1 MNKNTWV
8 FEVLRSF
15 LSFVDKIVYWLIEQL
30 VILFDSLASFGSL
43 FDDNA
48 IKTLS
53 SRIFFLISIIM
64 ISKVSFSI
72 IQYIINPDM
81 FSNQEKG
88 MGKVIQS
95 ILISLVLLVSIQWIF
110 VQAYKFQEKLISSQ
124 IIPKLILGI
133 DVDGSGGVSQESQTK
148 NKRIIPFQLLSPFIQ
163 FNVSE
168 IGNIKYV
175 DGDYTCNGIN
185 RLNTEGKVDN
195 EFAKCISSLSTA
207 DLVQTYAADG
217 TPHQCAVE
225 TNKWLCQ
232 TGGLY
237 QSAYIHTSYETLLE
251 TVTAKT
257 KNDVFIIDYK
267 FIASTAAGIFVVLM
281 YFNFCLDLGLR
292 VVKFGFLQLIAP
304 IPILSMIDPKSAK
317 SGMMSKWTK
326 QCVNTYLGL
335 FIRVAAV
342 SFVIFILDIIM
353 KPDNFGSF
361 KDASP
366 FAVLAVLFG
375 ALMFA
380 KDLPKLISDLTGID
394 LKGDF
399 KMNPLKRIPGA
410 EQALKIG
417 GKLGGAALAG
427 AVGGIGGGF
436 AAGMARGLNSDA
448 GAGKIAGSTVM
459 GMLRGTFGGLKSG
472 YGTGLKPELL
482 GKHRENMAGI
492 SGRYAAYGDSTL
504 SGRMAASFQTKFNQP
519 TQADQIESD
528 IKVLED
534 YAKFKGQMKDQADF
548 DTHDLVDVF
557 DHSGIKID
565 EELGAGGNDADIRNA
580 AQRGVKG
587 LKEYYENLQ
596 HSGTA
601 SAEQIK
607 NARDA
612 YENAQKFV
620 ISHADDGVLGRYA
633 TDSKGNYLQDS
644 NGNFIFESDTNSA
657 VSSIKQTAK
666 RYASRNS
673 SHSDVM
679 KAAASA
685 NTYEEINN
693 ATIAAQNEVISKKDA
708 TYDQAVAN
716 RDAVNATKKN
726 K

>member
-95 ILISLVLLVSIQWIF
+95 ILVSLVLLVSIQWIF
-110 VQAYKFQEKLISSQ
+110 IQAYKFQEKLISSQ

-168 IGNIKYV
+168 IGDISYEN
-175 DGDYTCNGIN
+175 GDYVCKSSK
-185 RLNTEGKVDN
+185 RLNTDGEVTDD
-195 EFAKCISSLSTA
+195 FAECISGLSNA
-207 DLVQTYAADG
+207 SLVQLYDKNGKRMNCTQNAWM
-217 TPHQCAVE
+217 C
-225 TNKWLCQ
+225 N

-237 QSAYIHTSYETLLE
+237 QYAYVNSSYETLLE

-257 KNDVFIIDYK
+257 TTDVFIIDYK
-267 FIASTAAGIFVVLM
+267 FIASTAAGIFVVIM

-353 KPDNFGSF
+353 RPGTFESI

-366 FAVLAVLFG
+366 FATLAVLFG

-410 EQALKIG
+410 DQALKIG
-417 GKLGGAALAG
+417 GELGGAALAG
-427 AVGGIGGGF
+427 TAGYIGGGI
-436 AAGMARGLNSDA
+436 AAGIARGSDGNANA
-448 GAGKIAGSTVM
+448 GQILGSTVM
-459 GMLRGTFGGLKSG
+459 GAFRGALGGLKSG

-482 GKHRENMAGI
+482 GKHCENMAGI

-504 SGRMAASFQTKFNQP
+504 RGRMAASFQTKFNQP
-519 TQADQIESD
+519 TQADKIESD
-528 IKVLED
+528 IKMLED
-534 YAKFKGQMKDQADF
+534 YSKYKGQMKDQADF
-548 DTHDLVDVF
+548 DQTNFNDLTNQTNSEF
-557 DHSGIKID
+557 KIED
-565 EELGAGGNDADIRNA
+565 ILGQNITDANIYGAAGK
-580 AQRGVKG
+580 GVKG
-587 LKEYYENLQ
+587 LKDYYEDLKN
-596 HSGTA
+596 SGSA
-601 SAEQIK
+601 SYEEIAQ
-607 NARDA
+607 ARNA
-612 YENAQKFV
+612 YESAQKFV
-620 ISHADDGVLGRYA
+620 ITHADDGKLGAINA
-633 TDSKGNYLQDS
+633 T
-644 NGNFIFESDTNSA
+644 
-657 VSSIKQTAK
+657 VSSIKKDAK

-693 ATIAAQNEVISKKDA
+693 ATIAAQNEAISKKDA

>member
-95 ILISLVLLVSIQWIF
+95 ILVSLVLLVSIQWIF
-110 VQAYKFQEKLISSQ
+110 IQAYKFQEKLISSQ

-168 IGNIKYV
+168 IGDISYEN
-175 DGDYTCNGIN
+175 GDYVCKSSK
-185 RLNTEGKVDN
+185 RLNTDGEVTDD
-195 EFAKCISSLSTA
+195 FAECISGLSNA
-207 DLVQTYAADG
+207 SLVQLYDKNGKRMNCTQNAWM
-217 TPHQCAVE
+217 C
-225 TNKWLCQ
+225 N

-237 QSAYIHTSYETLLE
+237 QYAYVNSSYETLLE

-257 KNDVFIIDYK
+257 TTDVFIIDYK
-267 FIASTAAGIFVVLM
+267 FIASTAAGIFVVIM

-353 KPDNFGSF
+353 RPGTFESI

-366 FAVLAVLFG
+366 FATLAVLFG

-410 EQALKIG
+410 DQALKIG

-427 AVGGIGGGF
+427 TAGYIGGGI
-436 AAGMARGLNSDA
+436 AAGIARGSDGNANA
-448 GAGKIAGSTVM
+448 GQILGSTVM
-459 GMLRGTFGGLKSG
+459 GAFRGALGGLKSG
-472 YGTGLKPELL
+472 YGNGLKPGLF
-482 GKHRENMAGI
+482 GKSKENIKGI
-492 SGRYAAYGDSTL
+492 GERYSKYGTSTL
-504 SGRMAASFQTKFNQP
+504 SDRFSAKLSSSFGQPTAADDEDKLINMMKESTDAASDLGSYLEKQVLKNKDGEYNDLAIAKNAIDMIGPPVDRRQFY
-519 TQADQIESD
+519 ESD
-528 IKVLED
+528 GTFSEERYNAAIQAQAAEKSAAESAYFKALKDAKND
-534 YAKFKGQMKDQADF
+534 YFEKNRKTDNRIIADVNTITAHQQKLKYNMILAG
-548 DTHDLVDVF
+548 DPNVTGYDSTAYD
-557 DHSGIKID
+557 KID
-565 EELGAGGNDADIRNA
+565 DYNKAIQGHSSRMKTEPEYIRHHDA
-580 AQRGVKG
+580 
-587 LKEYYENLQ
+587 
-596 HSGTA
+596 
-601 SAEQIK
+601 
-607 NARDA
+607 
-612 YENAQKFV
+612 
-620 ISHADDGVLGRYA
+620 
-633 TDSKGNYLQDS
+633 
-644 NGNFIFESDTNSA
+644 
-657 VSSIKQTAK
+657 
-666 RYASRNS
+666 
-673 SHSDVM
+673 
-679 KAAASA
+679 
-685 NTYEEINN
+685 
-693 ATIAAQNEVISKKDA
+693 KDA
-708 TYDQAVAN
+708 AG
-716 RDAVNATKKN
+716 K
-726 K
+726 

>member
-95 ILISLVLLVSIQWIF
+95 ILVSLVLLVSIQWIF
-110 VQAYKFQEKLISSQ
+110 IQAYKFQEKLISSQ

-168 IGNIKYV
+168 IGDISYEN
-175 DGDYTCNGIN
+175 GDYVCKSSK
-185 RLNTEGKVDN
+185 RLNTDGEVTDD
-195 EFAKCISSLSTA
+195 FAECISGLSNA
-207 DLVQTYAADG
+207 SLVQLYDKNGKRMNCTQNAWM
-217 TPHQCAVE
+217 C
-225 TNKWLCQ
+225 N

-237 QSAYIHTSYETLLE
+237 QYAYVNSSYETLLE

-257 KNDVFIIDYK
+257 TTDVFIIDYK

-353 KPDNFGSF
+353 RPDTFESI

-366 FAVLAVLFG
+366 FATLAVLFG

-410 EQALKIG
+410 DQALKIG

-436 AAGMARGLNSDA
+436 AAGMARGMNSDA

-472 YGTGLKPELL
+472 YGTGLKGSI
-482 GKHRENMAGI
+482 GKSIGNIKGI
-492 SGRYAAYGDSTL
+492 GDRYSKYGDSTL
-504 SGRMAASFQTKFNQP
+504 GGRIGASIPFVP
-519 TQADQIESD
+519 SQAD
-528 IKVLED
+528 
-534 YAKFKGQMKDQADF
+534 DF
-548 DTHDLVDVF
+548 DNQ
-557 DHSGIKID
+557 IKHLKEYSD
-565 EELGAGGNDADIRNA
+565 FKSQLKSAADYDTTNISTENFMSHYSTDINLMEA
-580 AQRGVKG
+580 SQNGVKG

-596 HSGTA
+596 NSGTA
-601 SAEQIK
+601 SYEDIK
-607 NARDA
+607 RARSA
-612 YENAQKFV
+612 YEEAQQLAIDRGTNDQVKTTKTMAANYAKKY
-620 ISHADDGVLGRYA
+620 HLDKVLG
-633 TDSKGNYLQDS
+633 DEILK
-644 NGNFIFESDTNSA
+644 DT
-657 VSSIKQTAK
+657 
-666 RYASRNS
+666 ASY
-673 SHSDVM
+673 
-679 KAAASA
+679 K
-685 NTYEEINN
+685 EINK
-693 ATIAAQNEVISKKDA
+693 AYIKAQNEALKIQSTNEYA
-708 TYDQAVAN
+708 QAVEN
-716 RDAVNATKKN
+716 RDAVKN
-726 K
+726 TRGK